1 MRFIQKVS
9 SLFTLSQSSVNCIMQ
24 DSKGFLWFGTQ
35 DGLNR
40 YDGYKFNVY
49 RNHSDDKNSI
59 SHNWIWNIFEDSD
72 NNIWIATWHGLSR
85 YNPNSNSFIHFLPDS
100 TNLNSIAGARP
111 ASVCM
116 DNNGY
121 IWIATWGG
129 GLSRF
134 EPLTKTFIS
143 YSHNLDNTNSIP
155 SDYVRKV
162 FSDSRGRLWIGT
174 WRGLALAEVKS
185 NDSVVFHR
193 FIHDNNN
200 KSSISNNQVMSIIED
215 HKGRIWIATRGGG
228 VNMFNEKDSS
238 FVSYRHNKADQKTIS
253 GDDVC
258 ILYEDRKNRFWVGTF
273 SEGLNLFD
281 TEKGTF
287 TRIYTNPD
295 DPMSL
300 LSNNVYSIFED
311 NSGLLWIGA
320 GGLNILDTR
329 MDLFGRFRHNR
340 SDEQS
345 LSNNTVTGFYEDN
358 SGVIWIGTEGGGLN
372 RFDRNSGIFT
382 SYRNDPSNHFSI
394 KSNSISAVTG
404 NGSGKIWVATGA
416 GLEVFDKKTER
427 FTVVKDIPGAPGNDA
442 LKYINHLCFTS
453 KDHLWMATDNAG
465 LIDYQL
471 STNRADCF
479 NSSQK
484 NERYFPGNSLLS
496 LCYGSDSILWIA
508 TWGIGLYSLDI
519 GTGHIKAY
527 PVDTSKLVEKSGNIV
542 HVVYETVDSI
552 GKSIWAGTSSGL
564 MFMRA
569 DGEEKEVFRRITMQ
583 QGLPGN
589 IVYGILQDND
599 GYLWISTNRG
609 LSRLDTKNG
618 CIRNFDTNDGLQ
630 SNEFSGH
637 VCLKLKDG
645 NLLFGGVNGFN
656 IFDSE
661 NIKTCKYQPNI
672 VLTGFK
678 VFNKDIS
685 FDRALYE
692 VNNIILTYKQNFF
705 SFEFAALDF
714 AKPEKI
720 RYRYKMSGVDPDWV
734 NSGNRHYVSYT
745 NIAPGEYIFQ
755 AKATNRDGFYSDKL
769 LSVKVTIKPPYWQT
783 WWFRSVVLV
792 FIILVL
798 YGLHRLR
805 VEKLLAIEKLRVR
818 IASDLHDD
826 IGSSLTRISITSE
839 QIQNIDDKAKIRL
852 LSEKIGNTSR
862 EIVSTM
868 SDIVW
873 SIDSRN
879 DSLNDLLDRMHDLVY
894 KNLVMRDIKV
904 SFKSSGLEEN
914 KKIPVD
920 KRQNLFYIFKEVI
933 NNIVKH
939 SEADEVKIVL
949 KNSVA
954 GFNMEISD
962 NGKSFDIDKITHGNG
977 LRNIRMRADRLN
989 AKIDFIVSDG
999 VKVILVMKRI

>member
-1 MRFIQKVS
+1 
-9 SLFTLSQSSVNCIMQ
+9 
-24 DSKGFLWFGTQ
+24 
-35 DGLNR
+35 
-40 YDGYKFNVY
+40 
-49 RNHSDDKNSI
+49 
-59 SHNWIWNIFEDSD
+59 
-72 NNIWIATWHGLSR
+72 
-85 YNPNSNSFIHFLPDS
+85 
-100 TNLNSIAGARP
+100 
-111 ASVCM
+111 
-116 DNNGY
+116 
-121 IWIATWGG
+121 
-129 GLSRF
+129 
-134 EPLTKTFIS
+134 
-143 YSHNLDNTNSIP
+143 
-155 SDYVRKV
+155 VRKV
-162 FSDSRGRLWIGT
+162 FSDSRGRLWVGT

-185 NDSVVFHR
+185 DDSVVFHR
-193 FIHDNNN
+193 FTHDEND
-200 KSSISNNQVMSIIED
+200 KTSLSNNQVMSIIED
-215 HKGRIWIATRGGG
+215 HKGRIWVGTRGGG
-228 VNMFNEKDSS
+228 INMFNEKNSS
-238 FVSYRHNKADQKTIS
+238 FVSYRHSKTDQETIS

-258 ILYEDRKNRFWVGTF
+258 VLYEDRKNRFWVGTF

-281 TEKGTF
+281 VEKGAF

-329 MDLFGRFRHNR
+329 MELFGRYRHNR
-340 SDEQS
+340 RDEKS

-358 SGVIWIGTEGGGLN
+358 TGVVWIGTEGGGLN
-372 RFDRNSGIFT
+372 RFDRNNGFFT
-382 SYRNDPSNHFSI
+382 SYKNSPPDRFSI

-404 NGSGKIWVATGA
+404 NDTGKLWIATGA
-416 GLEVFDKKTER
+416 GLELFDKSSGR
-427 FTVVKDIPGAPGNDA
+427 FTVVKDIPGVPGNDA
-442 LKYINHLCFTS
+442 LKYINYLCFTS

-465 LIDYQL
+465 LIDYHL
-471 STNRADCF
+471 SINKAVCF

-496 LCYGSDSILWIA
+496 LYHGSDSILWIG
-508 TWGIGLYSLDI
+508 TWGIGLYSMDI
-519 GTGHIKAY
+519 SAGHIKAN
-527 PVDTSKLVEKSGNIV
+527 PFDTLSLVESSGNIV
-542 HVVYETVDSI
+542 HVICETVDSI
-552 GKSIWAGTSSGL
+552 GKTIWAGTSSGL
-564 MFMRA
+564 IYTRI
-569 DGEEKEVFRRITMQ
+569 DGREKGVCKRIAME

-599 GYLWISTNRG
+599 GFLWISTNRG

-618 CIRNFDTNDGLQ
+618 NIRNFDVNDGLQ

-656 IFDSE
+656 MFNPE
-661 NIKTCKYQPNI
+661 NIIMCNYQPNI
-672 VLTGFK
+672 VLTEFK
-678 VFNKDIS
+678 VFNKGVS
-685 FDRALYE
+685 FNKALYE
-692 VNNIILTYKQNFF
+692 VQSIDLTYKQNFF

-745 NIAPGEYIFQ
+745 NVAPGEYVFQ
-755 AKATNRDGFYSDKL
+755 VKATNRDGVFTDKL
-769 LSVKVTIKPPYWQT
+769 LSINITIKPPYWQT
-783 WWFRSVVLV
+783 WWFRSIIFVVVML
-792 FIILVL
+792 IL

-839 QIQNIDDKAKIRL
+839 QIQNIDDKTKIRL
-852 LSEKIGNTSR
+852 LSKKIGDTSR

-894 KNLVMRDIKV
+894 KSLVMKDIKV
-904 SFKSSGLEEN
+904 SFKSSGFEEN
-914 KKIPVD
+914 KKISVD

-949 KNSVA
+949 KNSDT
-954 GFNMEISD
+954 GFYMEISD
-962 NGKSFDIDKITHGNG
+962 NGKSFNVDNSTRGNG
-977 LRNIRMRADRLN
+977 LRNIRMRAGRLN
-989 AKIDFIVSDG
+989 AKIDFMVSDG
-999 VKVILVMKRI
+999 VKVILVMKRV